1 MEKLMKLYHYVHC
14 PFCVRVRMGLGFL
27 NLNYESKV
35 LRYDDEKTPV
45 SFTGKKMLPI
55 FQRNDGSYLNESLD
69 IIKELD
75 TKNSLNWDFFNKH
88 QEKIENHLNQIGNHV
103 HNMAMP
109 YWVWTPEFD
118 EKSRAYF
125 EEKKSQK
132 RGPFKELA
140 KKKDDLIPLLN
151 AYLETTL
158 LPHLKPF
165 YESDTLTI
173 ADIMIASHLWG
184 MYCVCEYQFP
194 PKIQAYLMQVKKLAH
209 FDYHADF
216 WK

>member
-1 MEKLMKLYHYVHC
+1 MKLYHYVHC

-27 NLNYESKV
+27 NLSYESHV

-45 SFTGKKMLPI
+45 SFIGKKMLPI
-55 FQRNDGSYLNESLD
+55 LQRNDGSYMNESLD
-69 IIKELD
+69 ILKELD
-75 TKNSLNWDFFNKH
+75 ITNSLNWSFLNLH
-88 QEKIENHLNQIGNHV
+88 QADLDNHLTEIGNHV
-103 HNMAMP
+103 HNLAMP

-125 EEKKSQK
+125 EEKKSLK

-140 KKKDDLIPLLN
+140 KQKDLLIPKLNDYLEAKLLN
-151 AYLETTL
+151 
-158 LPHLKPF
+158 HLRPF
-165 YESDTLTI
+165 YESDRMTI

-194 PKIQAYLMQVKKLAH
+194 PKIHEYLMKIKKSTH
-209 FDYHADF
+209 FDYHTDF

>member
-1 MEKLMKLYHYVHC
+1 MKLYHYVHC

-27 NLNYESKV
+27 NLNYESHP

-55 FQRNDGSYLNESLD
+55 LQHDNGSYQNESLD
-69 IIKELD
+69 IIKALD
-75 TKNSLNWDFFNKH
+75 TKNTLNWDFLTKH
-88 QEKIENHLNQIGNHV
+88 QENLDNVLNEIGGHV
-103 HNMAMP
+103 HNLAMP

-140 KKKDDLIPLLN
+140 KKKDELIPLLN
-151 AYLETTL
+151 NYLETKL
-158 LPHLKPF
+158 LSQLSPF
-165 YESDTLTI
+165 YQSETLTI

-184 MYCVCEYQFP
+184 MYCVNEYQFP
-194 PKIQAYLMQVKKLAH
+194 AKVHAYLMKVKELTR
-209 FDYHADF
+209 FNYQADF